1 MATPHRSGSETE
13 DVSRLIS
20 ADEESVTTLVDISRL
35 AIANKSAR
43 QSAPVDKIVNV
54 VELYEQVLSH
64 LSLYDLLH
72 AMQAC
77 RAFKTII
84 ENSLVLQK
92 NLFLVPD
99 LPRPQLAMSTSGT
112 LLSGTRAAQHIAAA
126 QAAGGC
132 ETGEFTCCTLHPALQ
147 LDPESYRIVRCFKK
161 YKGMVK
167 YAAERFDPSEFFTTD
182 SVVVCDFVWS
192 SIEKGSKSSGLDD
205 MLVTQP
211 PVTSLQIV
219 TRCNSRYN
227 CHAADKTV
235 GVTFGDVFKTIK
247 RTGASYCFENCRQWW
262 IYFDRR
268 AFVVSAE
275 ARAAI
280 ERAGE
285 LSSEDDPTRWVLKN
299 GEHVLKEGGFE
310 FL

>member
-1 MATPHRSGSETE
+1 MAPPHRSRSATE

-20 ADEESVTTLVDISRL
+20 ADKDSVTTLEDISRL

-54 VELYEQVLSH
+54 VELCEQVLSH

-77 RAFKTII
+77 RAFKNII
-84 ENSLVLQK
+84 EKSLVLQK

-126 QAAGGC
+126 QAAGER
-132 ETGEFTCCTLHPALQ
+132 ETGEFTCCILHPVLQ
-147 LDPESYRIVRCFKK
+147 LDPDSYRVLGFVKK
-161 YKGMVK
+161 YRGMVE
-167 YAAERFDPSEFFTTD
+167 YAADRFHRPTFCTVD
-182 SVVVCDFVWS
+182 SVVVCDFIWS
-192 SIEKGSKSSGLDD
+192 WTEKGSKPSGLDN

-211 PVTSLQIV
+211 PVTSLHIV
-219 TRCNSRYN
+219 VLGIGKRS

-235 GVTFGDVFKTIK
+235 GVTFGDVFKTMK
-247 RTGASYCFENCRQWW
+247 RTAASYWSRNCRQWW

-268 AFVVSAE
+268 AFVVSTE
-275 ARAAI
+275 ARAAV

-299 GEHVLKEGGFE
+299 GIYVLKEGGFE
-310 FL
+310 FV